1 MSQIFLK
8 KSDIFGCLYFGA
20 GFACS
25 NFGTVFAS
33 TWNLKYQSSTS
44 TRFSRRGYM
53 AQVVPSLMMTMALR
67 HAFDIPGGEGRIQ
80 NVDESMCYMFNSA
93 KRSWTVWA
101 NTSYQKI
108 FKMIIWK
115 GGVSVGGGICSE
127 CVGCLTY
134 RHLKKNIFNKNEKS
148 SNFFIS
154 AGPEAGL
161 GLVFGPAPGRPR
173 FLKNLELACR

>member
-20 GFACS
+20 DYKDYDEASCWWITQHVR
-25 NFGTVFAS
+25 TVFAS

-93 KRSWTVWA
+93 KRSWTV
-101 NTSYQKI
+101 
-108 FKMIIWK
+108 
-115 GGVSVGGGICSE
+115 
-127 CVGCLTY
+127 
-134 RHLKKNIFNKNEKS
+134 
-148 SNFFIS
+148 
-154 AGPEAGL
+154 
-161 GLVFGPAPGRPR
+161 
-173 FLKNLELACR
+173 